1 MRDYKISVCIA
12 TYNGEKYI
20 QQQLES
26 IISQLELDDEIIISD
41 DGSND
46 STLKIIRSFHDRR
59 ITLLEANFKNPTYNF
74 ENALNHAKEKY
85 VFLADQD
92 DIWMPE
98 KLNTMIYYL
107 QTYDLVLSDNQIIDK
122 NGQKLHD
129 SFFALNHS
137 KAGKFHNIIK
147 NSYIGCCMAFN
158 RNILL
163 KSLPF
168 PADIPMHDWWIGM
181 VAESCGKPCFIPE
194 QLVLYRRHS
203 SNASES
209 AGKSRFSFLKKLRFR
224 YILIKN
230 LIKRCLFNG

>member
-1 MRDYKISVCIA
+1 MISVCLA

-26 IISQLELDDEIIISD
+26 IISQLELDDEIIVSD

-46 STLKIIRSFHDRR
+46 STLEIIRSFHDKR
-59 ITLLEANFKNPTYNF
+59 IKILEANFKNPTYNF
-74 ENALNHAKEKY
+74 ENALNHAKGKY
-85 VFLADQD
+85 IFLADQD

-107 QTYDLVLSDNQIIDK
+107 QTYDLVLSDNKIIDK
-122 NGQKLHD
+122 NGQKLHA
-129 SFFALNHS
+129 SFFVLNHS
-137 KAGKFHNIIK
+137 DTGIIHNIFK

-158 RNILL
+158 RKILL

-168 PADIPMHDWWIGM
+168 PPNIPMHDWWIGM
-181 VAESCGKPCFIPE
+181 IAESCGKPYFIHKP
-194 QLVLYRRHS
+194 LVLYRRHS

-209 AGKSRFSFLKKLRFR
+209 GEKSRFGFFKKFQFR